1 VFLAVGRIRQTKQA
15 LQDGRE
21 ARTRCSGYRWSK
33 VHAHPVDKTTVG
45 HSLHLIIPMR
55 NKTVKRVNQLLAN
68 IDLVISK
75 INRFSESLSKEDN
88 TFDDLL
94 HLDNAT
100 WGLMYSRSSL
110 NSIFADKEIRE
121 FDWIKNE
128 EAQSHQEEKPQTR
141 GSSRLG
147 RSNALNK
154 SNNRIRR
161 KSKGV

>member
-1 VFLAVGRIRQTKQA
+1 
-15 LQDGRE
+15 
-21 ARTRCSGYRWSK
+21 
-33 VHAHPVDKTTVG
+33 
-45 HSLHLIIPMR
+45 MR